1 LRTVKFS
8 LLIASV
14 ALICVQCGGKPA
26 PDAWA
31 AMQKNKFARIGTSP
45 FNIPFESAQGPNF
58 EGYDVDLG
66 EEIAKDLGY
75 PTKWIPIN
83 EFDKTFEAL
92 KNGEIEMIISAVAIT
107 EERKNEFAFSD
118 PYFDSGNTLARRR
131 DNPAIKDLASLA
143 GKRVGVQSGRTG
155 DIFMATQRDA
165 ANVTTVRFQTLDD
178 ALGALNRGEIDAV
191 VGDEP
196 IITYS
201 INKSYGTNLITTG
214 AALTHNQYAV
224 VVRPEETKLLGKI
237 NETIARLRRAG
248 ALNAMREKWFQ
259 NVMAE
264 AKGEREALQREEQLK
279 AAPKAISVRFI
290 KQAGSKVEFDRFDGF
305 NIVLVGAAGTFTS
318 TAISTDEAGVSGGC
332 KFPNPIPPGDYT
344 LNLSRISLS
353 RAIKIEKKAVTSM
366 TITLKFSG
374 KGLDIE
380 VE

>member
-1 LRTVKFS
+1 MRTVKFS

-31 AMQKNKFARIGTSP
+31 AMQKNKFVRIGTSP
-45 FNIPFESAQGPNF
+45 FDIPFESAQGPSF

-75 PTKWIPIN
+75 PTKWIPIS

-92 KNGEIEMIISAVAIT
+92 KNGEIEMIISAVAVT
-107 EERKNEFAFSD
+107 EERKKEFAFSD
-118 PYFDSGNTLARRR
+118 PYFDSGNTMARRR
-131 DNPAIKDLASLA
+131 DNPAVKDLASLA
-143 GKRVGVQSGRTG
+143 GKRVGVQTGRTG
-155 DIFMATQRDA
+155 ATFMSAQKEA
-165 ANVTTVRFQTLDD
+165 ANVTLTEFKTLDD

-214 AALTHNQYAV
+214 VALTHNQYAV
-224 VVRPEETKLLGKI
+224 VVRPEETKLLAKI
-237 NETIARLRRAG
+237 SETIARLKRAG

-264 AKGEREALQREEQLK
+264 AKGEREALEREEQLQ
-279 AAPKAISVRFI
+279 ATPKAVAVRFV
-290 KQAGSKVEFDRFDGF
+290 KQAGSTVEFDRFDGF
-305 NIVLVGAAGTFTS
+305 NIALVGAAGTFTS

-332 KFPNPIPPGDYT
+332 KFPDPIPPGDYMLT
-344 LNLSRISLS
+344 LSRIRVS
-353 RAIKIEKKAVTSM
+353 RPIKIEKKAVASM
-366 TITLKFSG
+366 TITLTFSG

-380 VE
+380 VK